1 MKDEVE
7 KLVIYNSYTDMAYYS
22 YQIMRKFPNYEIY
35 GLQFD
40 IKEIINNGIDLI
52 ICAQMSRNFKERLEI
67 LYKLDAKLKSLKFY
81 IRLAYKFK
89 YITGHNYGAWSRK
102 ITNVSLML
110 GGWIKS
116 CQKH

>member
-35 GLQFD
+35 GLQSD

-67 LYKLDAKLKSLKFY
+67 LYKLDAKLK
-81 IRLAYKFK
+81 
-89 YITGHNYGAWSRK
+89 
-102 ITNVSLML
+102 
-110 GGWIKS
+110 
-116 CQKH
+116 